1 MSDSNKYYNAVKIKI
16 TDEYKVHWLNYIRE
30 IFLSEYETLKN
41 NPNIQLESF
50 SEQELSH
57 QFRGHF
63 VKKLADL
70 TEKHYSNWDLNN
82 RFRYFK
88 MFSMHLRQDFNSLTY
103 KQQITNILLKHNFD
117 IVNSND
123 AIREDLIEMNLYPT
137 KQELMN
143 IIRNKD
149 NFNYRLYSSEVSP
162 LHTASVSA
170 SLLQNYY
177 KNTRNI
183 PLDFTLGQDK
193 QTIIHSDEKQPMFNI
208 NFNGNW
214 IKFDFREQVNKLEYI
229 QKKINNPNFVR
240 FCKPKFVLLE
250 NENELKNANWYCIL
264 AIEFKKSLDNNVS
277 NNHLIAGVDIG
288 QVKPYSAV
296 ILSSHNKSSNNNS
309 LFYQLNSKELTC
321 SKETK
326 QINIKLNRVK
336 EHLSSIYQKINVYE
350 NIIKNNKNS
359 QFTAHIMKKLE
370 ERNREKRELRRKR
383 KELQKRKS
391 YLAVRDLMKQ
401 LNFYNVKKV
410 NIERL
415 NWVENT
421 GGSWDFSQQQEI
433 LIRKAMEHGI
443 KVNKVYAANTSK
455 ENPFTKK
462 RLLGEADRKTRRVSF
477 KGKKYEIDRDVLG
490 AINIALRK
498 RSKNKIESVDVA
510 KNTDTD
516 KDKNNKDKNEIDV
529 TTKNKQA
536 KAKPRAKPKPKP
548 KLKNTLIFNQRKLKN
563 LIKQYSN
570 STEVST

>member
-1 MSDSNKYYNAVKIKI
+1 MSYSSDSNKYYNAVKIKI
-16 TDEYKVHWLNYIRE
+16 TDEYKVHWLNYVRE

-41 NPNIQLESF
+41 NFNVQLESF
-50 SEQELSH
+50 SEKELSH

-88 MFSMHLRQDFNSLTY
+88 MFSMHLRQDFKSLTY
-103 KQQITNILLKHNFD
+103 KQKITNILLKHNFD

-149 NFNYRLYSSEVSP
+149 NFHYRLSSPEAE
-162 LHTASVSA
+162 ASAASAA

-177 KNTRNI
+177 ENTRNI

-193 QTIIHSDEKQPMFNI
+193 QTIIHSDEKQPVFNI

-214 IKFDFREQVNKLEYI
+214 INFDFREQVNKLKYI

-240 FCKPKFVLLE
+240 FCKPKFVLIE
-250 NENELKNANWYCIL
+250 NENEPENANWYCIL
-264 AIEFKKSLDNNVS
+264 AVEFKKSLDENATNS
-277 NNHLIAGVDIG
+277 HLIAGVDIG

-296 ILSSHNKSSNNNS
+296 ILSSNNQSKNN
-309 LFYQLNSKELTC
+309 LTYQLNSKELIC

-336 EHLSSIYQKINVYE
+336 EHLSSIYQKINVYK

-359 QFTAHIMKKLE
+359 QFTAHIIKNLE

-401 LNFYNVKKV
+401 LNFYNVKQV

-433 LIRKAMEHGI
+433 LMRKAIEHGI
-443 KVNKVYAANTSK
+443 KVNRVYAANTSK
-455 ENPFTKK
+455 ENPFVKK
-462 RLLGEADRKTRRVSF
+462 RLLGETDKKTRKVSF
-477 KGKKYEIDRDVLG
+477 KGKKYEIDRDILG
-490 AINIALRK
+490 AINIALRR
-498 RSKNKIESVDVA
+498 RSNNKIESVDVA
-510 KNTDTD
+510 INQKKNTDD
-516 KDKNNKDKNEIDV
+516 KDENKTESISNI
-529 TTKNKQA
+529 TTKNKQTKSKKNA
-536 KAKPRAKPKPKP
+536 KTKSKAKP
-548 KLKNTLIFNQRKLKN
+548 KNTLIFNERKLKN
-563 LIKQYSN
+563 LIKQHSN
-570 STEVST
+570 SVAA

>member
-516 KDKNNKDKNEIDV
+516 KDKNDKDKNEIDV

-536 KAKPRAKPKPKP
+536 KAKPRAKPKP

>member
-240 FCKPKFVLLE
+240 VCKPKFVLLE

-516 KDKNNKDKNEIDV
+516 KDKNDKDKNEIDV

-536 KAKPRAKPKPKP
+536 KAKPRAKPKP

>member
-1 MSDSNKYYNAVKIKI
+1 MSDSNKYYNTVKIKI

-70 TEKHYSNWDLNN
+70 TEKHYSNLDLNN

-88 MFSMHLRQDFNSLTY
+88 MFSMHLRQDFKSLTY

-516 KDKNNKDKNEIDV
+516 KDKNDKDKNEIDV

-536 KAKPRAKPKPKP
+536 KAKPRAKPKP

>member
-149 NFNYRLYSSEVSP
+149 NFHYRLSSSEVSP

-229 QKKINNPNFVR
+229 QKKINNQNFVR

-401 LNFYNVKKV
+401 LNFYNVKQV

-462 RLLGEADRKTRRVSF
+462 RLLGEADRKTRKVSF

-516 KDKNNKDKNEIDV
+516 KDKNDKDKNEIDV

-536 KAKPRAKPKPKP
+536 KAKPRAKPKP

>member
-1 MSDSNKYYNAVKIKI
+1 
-16 TDEYKVHWLNYIRE
+16 
-30 IFLSEYETLKN
+30 
-41 NPNIQLESF
+41 
-50 SEQELSH
+50 
-57 QFRGHF
+57 
-63 VKKLADL
+63 
-70 TEKHYSNWDLNN
+70 
-82 RFRYFK
+82 
-88 MFSMHLRQDFNSLTY
+88 MFSMHLRQDFKSLTY
-103 KQQITNILLKHNFD
+103 KQKIVNVLLKHNFD

-143 IIRNKD
+143 IIRNND
-149 NFNYRLYSSEVSP
+149 NFHYRLSSEVSSS
-162 LHTASVSA
+162 TMFSASP

-193 QTIIHSDEKQPMFNI
+193 QTIIHSDEKQPVFNI

-214 IKFDFREQVNKLEYI
+214 INFDFKKQVNELEYI

-250 NENELKNANWYCIL
+250 NENEPENVNWYCIL
-264 AIEFKKSLDNNVS
+264 AVEFKKSLDDNVA

-296 ILSSHNKSSNNNS
+296 ILSSHNKLSNNNS

-401 LNFYNVKKV
+401 LNFYNVKQV

-433 LIRKAMEHGI
+433 LMRKAIEHGI

-455 ENPFTKK
+455 ENPFTTKSK
-462 RLLGEADRKTRRVSF
+462 RLLGEADRKTRKVSF
-477 KGKKYEIDRDVLG
+477 KGKKYEIDRDILG

-498 RSKNKIESVDVA
+498 RSKNKIENVDVA
-510 KNTDTD
+510 KNTNTD
-516 KDKNNKDKNEIDV
+516 KDKNEIDV

-536 KAKPRAKPKPKP
+536 KQKQKH
-548 KLKNTLIFNQRKLKN
+548 TLIFNQRKLKN
-563 LIKQYSN
+563 LIKQHSN
-570 STEVST
+570 SAEVST